1 MPEDEDGEIHVHSS
15 QEHAANGEDCWYQG
29 GLWGAGHASFGITDS
44 SDFLLPHQR
53 GLLST

>member
-29 GLWGAGHASFGITDS
+29 GLWGAGHASFRITDS